1 MFLPPE
7 CCSMVDTVTKPYSM
21 KKADVWALGVTLFVI
36 TFNKFPYE
44 FSCKTNGHCI
54 TELDIMETI
63 ANINI

>member
-1 MFLPPE
+1 
-7 CCSMVDTVTKPYSM
+7 MVDTVTKPYSM